1 MKQIA
6 VILGAIN
13 LANQKKI
20 LKGMSAAVEETGD
33 NLYVFTNYVG
43 TRETAESVTAYNRI
57 LQLPDFSKFDGVI
70 LAMNTI
76 HNPDLADRLVKE
88 IQEKQIPAVSIDRPF
103 DGMSCV
109 RISSYDAQAEM
120 IEHLLAHGYREF
132 CYVAGSLQLSKEAQL
147 RKQAY
152 VDKMEEYQLYS
163 NKENIYEGM
172 FTLEGGIVA
181 AQKMLAEG
189 KCPEAV
195 ICGNDDMAHGVIDVF
210 TKAGYRIPED
220 MKVVGFDNGEL
231 GTLNTPTLTTVDKNQ
246 FEVGYRSVL
255 EVLSLIQGNEL
266 KEYQVS
272 CKLIH
277 RESCG
282 CKKEGQSIENLTKE
296 LENIKSKYV
305 RQQHDTLR
313 MSDVVRSMVTD
324 LSKAHTPDELI
335 DVLKEYVP
343 LMSIGKF
350 YLCLCEEEKV
360 FVLPEGNLGRNID
373 VLQVNDDYTSEIALP
388 LAYENGTFQSYP
400 KFEKGIVLPDEVR
413 NRDGGNVYVINQ
425 IAYQNCCYGYAVSEV
440 GQSVVGSGLFYSWL
454 MEIGVGLEN
463 IRKWML
469 LKDAVDRLNGMWCY
483 DNLTYLYNR
492 SGFFYEA
499 QAILNRL
506 KSDDQFVFIL
516 FMDADGLKTVNDTFG
531 HEAGDTLIQ
540 ELAAVIHKNTSSEML
555 AMRYGGD
562 EFVLFG
568 GFGPG
573 EAMLIDQ
580 VAESIRND
588 MNTVNESGKYPF
600 ELSVSMG
607 GSGFRARDVEDL
619 KVLIEQADKQMYEEK
634 RRKKMRR

>member
-210 TKAGYRIPED
+210 TKAGYRIPDTICQMLREISSRYSPF
-220 MKVVGFDNGEL
+220 MVQFSIYRFF
-231 GTLNTPTLTTVDKNQ
+231 TLTC
-246 FEVGYRSVL
+246 
-255 EVLSLIQGNEL
+255 LI
-266 KEYQVS
+266 
-272 CKLIH
+272 
-277 RESCG
+277 
-282 CKKEGQSIENLTKE
+282 
-296 LENIKSKYV
+296 
-305 RQQHDTLR
+305 
-313 MSDVVRSMVTD
+313 
-324 LSKAHTPDELI
+324 KACH
-335 DVLKEYVP
+335 
-343 LMSIGKF
+343 
-350 YLCLCEEEKV
+350 
-360 FVLPEGNLGRNID
+360 
-373 VLQVNDDYTSEIALP
+373 
-388 LAYENGTFQSYP
+388 
-400 KFEKGIVLPDEVR
+400 
-413 NRDGGNVYVINQ
+413 
-425 IAYQNCCYGYAVSEV
+425 
-440 GQSVVGSGLFYSWL
+440 
-454 MEIGVGLEN
+454 
-463 IRKWML
+463 
-469 LKDAVDRLNGMWCY
+469 
-483 DNLTYLYNR
+483 
-492 SGFFYEA
+492 
-499 QAILNRL
+499 
-506 KSDDQFVFIL
+506 
-516 FMDADGLKTVNDTFG
+516 
-531 HEAGDTLIQ
+531 
-540 ELAAVIHKNTSSEML
+540 
-555 AMRYGGD
+555 
-562 EFVLFG
+562 
-568 GFGPG
+568 
-573 EAMLIDQ
+573 
-580 VAESIRND
+580 
-588 MNTVNESGKYPF
+588 
-600 ELSVSMG
+600 
-607 GSGFRARDVEDL
+607 
-619 KVLIEQADKQMYEEK
+619 
-634 RRKKMRR
+634 